1 MLEEVRK
8 LSFTLYRCRNQKGEI
23 LVMGLEFV
31 NPENAPA
38 PAANYS
44 NLAIVPAGYRLLVI
58 AGQIGNLSDGSI
70 VDGLEAQYEQS
81 ISNINAIVASE
92 GGDSTNIARITVFL
106 AEKPSARDRIT
117 AAMQKHFPS
126 GRPAMSWIYVSE
138 LFSPE
143 VKIEIEAIAA
153 VP

>member
-1 MLEEVRK
+1 
-8 LSFTLYRCRNQKGEI
+8 
-23 LVMGLEFV
+23 MGLEFV

-44 NLAIVPAGYRLLVI
+44 NLAIVPVGYRLLVI
-58 AGQIGNLSDGSI
+58 AGQIGNVADGGI
-70 VDGLEAQYEQS
+70 VDGLEAQYEQA

-106 AEKPSARDRIT
+106 AEKPSARDMIA
-117 AAMQKHFPS
+117 AAMKKHFPS
-126 GRPAMSWIYVSE
+126 GPPAMSWIYVSE